1 MGGPDSSLRLH
12 FDRLFDLSPEE
23 RDAQLRDLERRDAP
37 LAERLRGLLLE
48 APEPPI
54 INLVHRAEAA
64 VQQPRRCGLY
74 ELTEVLGTGGMGT
87 VYKGLQTDP
96 FPRVVAVKLLSVP
109 RPSPRLMARFE
120 LEREAL
126 ARLDHPNIAHVLDAG
141 VSDSM
146 TPYIVMEYV
155 PGVPITRFVREHDL
169 RVEQTIELFVKV
181 CRAVQHAHDRGV
193 LHRDIKP
200 SNILV
205 MSIDGQ
211 AVPKLIDLGVT
222 RIFQGAAADLRMT
235 MGGEVVGTPEYMSPE
250 QADAGIGE
258 ADVRSD
264 VYSLGVVLY
273 ELVTGQLP
281 IASDVLRKTGGAQLA
296 QTIRAAV
303 ITPPRRTAAGGVMND
318 LDAVVLKAIR
328 PERELRYAAAR
339 DLADDVE
346 RVLRNEPVLAHP
358 PSAVYLARKFARR
371 HAGLISASL
380 LVLASLAIGLALA
393 LAGLAHA
400 RRSAADAL
408 AARNEAVTE
417 RDHALQA
424 TRTAVVERDN
434 ATAARADAER
444 FAAYMRDFLWNNDPE
459 CLGPGATMESSL
471 ARSADI
477 FFQSPPESSNV
488 RDRVALAIARPLMI
502 VGQSARAERA
512 LNLIIQDPA
521 RSHTD
526 DAARETMRLALST
539 LAEVLERRGC
549 LAEALDCRI
558 RAVEFARAHTT
569 RNGLASALT
578 FLALSLK
585 DAGEL
590 DAAAAAQREV
600 IDMLDAAGRH
610 PRFRTEARLQL
621 LWTLN
626 AARRWDQTLQIGL
639 PLIEQ
644 RRALNYPG
652 DVFLMNMLTEV
663 GLAALELN
671 DLATA
676 RMLLEPAME
685 LNPPNMANGGL
696 WTEICRRRL
705 EAREGRSQPDELQKV
720 LDHYGANAQPEDL
733 DADRMRPHVVELLI
747 AQGRHEE
754 ACRLAAELR
763 EHARLLPDALA
774 AEVLEKTGTFLL
786 SCVPPSEVAVY
797 FQDAAARLELAWG
810 KTAPLVRELNERAA
824 SMSIGQTRSQ

>member
-1 MGGPDSSLRLH
+1 MGGPDSSLRVQ
-12 FDRLFDLSPEE
+12 FDRLFDLPPEE
-23 RDAQLRDLERRDAP
+23 RDAELKNLEGHDP
-37 LAERLRGLLLE
+37 SLAQRLRSLLLE

-54 INLVHRAEAA
+54 IDLVQRAEAA
-64 VQQPRRCGLY
+64 VQQPRRCGPY
-74 ELTEVLGTGGMGT
+74 ELTEVLGSGGMGT
-87 VYKGLQTDP
+87 VYKALQTDP

-155 PGVPITRFVREHDL
+155 PGAPITRFVRDTHL
-169 RVEQTIELFVKV
+169 RVEETLELFVKV

-200 SNILV
+200 SNVLV
-205 MSIDGQ
+205 TMIDGQ

-235 MGGEVVGTPEYMSPE
+235 LGGEVVGTPEYMSPE
-250 QADAGIGE
+250 QADAGIGD

-281 IASDVLRKTGGAQLA
+281 ISSAVLRKTGGGQLA
-296 QTIRAAV
+296 QTIRGAV
-303 ITPPRRTAAGGVMND
+303 VTPPSRTRAGGAMND

-328 PERELRYAAAR
+328 SERELRYASAR

-346 RVLRNEPVLAHP
+346 RVLRNEPVMAHP

-371 HAGLISASL
+371 HAGLITAGM
-380 LVLASLAIGLALA
+380 LVLGSLAVGLGLA

-424 TRTAVVERDN
+424 TLAAVAERDN
-434 ATAARADAER
+434 ATAARADSER
-444 FAAYMRDFLWNNDPE
+444 FAAYMRDLLWNADPA

-477 FFQSPPESSNV
+477 FFQSPPASADL
-488 RDRVALAIARPLMI
+488 RQRVALAIARPLMI
-502 VGQSARAERA
+502 VGHAARAERA
-512 LNLIIQDPA
+512 LNMIVHDRERLHA
-521 RSHTD
+521 TD
-526 DAARETMRLALST
+526 AGRDTLRLAFST
-539 LAEVLERRGC
+539 LAEVQERQGC
-549 LAEALDCRI
+549 LADALESRV
-558 RAVEFARAHTT
+558 RAVELARAHTS

-600 IDMLDAAGRH
+600 IDMLDAAGRP
-610 PRFRTEARLQL
+610 PRYRTEARLQL

-626 AARRWDQTLQIGL
+626 AARRWEDTLRIGI
-639 PLIEQ
+639 PLIEE
-644 RRALNYPG
+644 RRALKYPN

-663 GLAALELN
+663 GAAAMELN
-671 DLATA
+671 DLAA
-676 RMLLEPAME
+676 AGFLLESATQ
-685 LNPPNMANGGL
+685 LNPPDMANAGL

-705 EAREGRSQPDELQKV
+705 EAREGRPEPDQMQHV
-720 LDHYGANAQPEDL
+720 LDVYTSRAEPGDL
-733 DADRMRPHVVELLI
+733 DADRFRPHVVELLI

-754 ACRLAAELR
+754 ACRLADQIR
-763 EHARLLPDALA
+763 ERARHLPDALA
-774 AEVLEKTGTFLL
+774 GEVLEKTGAILL
-786 SCVPPSEVAVY
+786 SCVPPSEAAVY
-797 FQDAAARLELAWG
+797 FREAADRMELAWG
-810 KTAPLVRELNERAA
+810 PGARLVRELNDRAA
-824 SMSIGQTRSQ
+824 SMSSDETRSR